1 MSGVQ
6 AFNDML
12 KTFLQELADVFP
24 EDKQIS
30 GFLGTLDDIAA
41 LDPNLPM
48 NVFMKSIGP
57 HAKQIAAR
65 DESVMQTLSFPGADI
80 AKLWN
85 SGISDATKDAI
96 WQYLNMLLVVATTVS
111 SIPPDV
117 LKQIE
122 SLAGEYAEKIERGE
136 VTMDVVMREAMKK
149 LQDMNL
155 SDVEGLDLSALTAGL
170 GLPNLNLESLTGM
183 LGGDNAEQDV
193 LAMLEAAKPPQKKKK
208 SSKK

>member
-30 GFLGTLDDIAA
+30 GFLGSIDDIVA
-41 LDPNLPM
+41 LDQTLPM
-48 NVFMKSIGP
+48 SVFMKSIGP
-57 HAKQIAAR
+57 YAKQIATR
-65 DESVMQTLSFPGADI
+65 DESVMQTLNFPGANI
-80 AKLWN
+80 ATLWN
-85 SGISDATKDAI
+85 SGISDTTKEAI
-96 WQYLNMLLVVATTVS
+96 WQYLNMLVVIGTTVS
-111 SIPPDV
+111 SIPPDA

-136 VTMDVVMREAMKK
+136 VTMDVVMREAMQK
-149 LQDMNL
+149 LQGMDLAGM
-155 SDVEGLDLSALTAGL
+155 EGLDVSALTAGL
-170 GLPNLNLESLTGM
+170 GLPNIQSLAGM
-183 LGGDNAEQDV
+183 LGGESGDDV